1 MTSSL
6 CRPTSIR
13 LGTRSLMTSIV
24 GRYHVGRI
32 SSRVR
37 SIAVGTLICLP
48 FLAGVPTA
56 DAETVTVATAGDI
69 AKINPE
75 TPQQQ
80 TADLISGMG
89 VSKVLVSGDEQYEHG
104 ELANFLQSYDLS
116 WGVFNNIAAPV
127 PGNHEY
133 ETPNAAGYFQY
144 FADVLIPYGPTATDP
159 TKGYYSFNLGD
170 WHLVGLNSTCNA
182 PGVSCSAQ
190 RTWLRADLEADSHV
204 CEAVFYHA
212 AGNKGIAK
220 TSVSQGVDLLLA
232 SHRHVYERWDQKFGL
247 DIRQL
252 VVGTGGKS
260 LGTPS
265 SAADAGVKAFGVA
278 KLTLDLT
285 GYSWQFIDIAGSVRD
300 SGSDTCS

>member
-1 MTSSL
+1 MSLAWRHHVANTSS
-6 CRPTSIR
+6 
-13 LGTRSLMTSIV
+13 
-24 GRYHVGRI
+24 RI
-32 SSRVR
+32 R
-37 SIAVGTLICLP
+37 SIAIATLICLL

-56 DAETVTVATAGDI
+56 NAETVTVATAGDI
-69 AKINPE
+69 ARITPG

-89 VSKVLVSGDEQYEHG
+89 ASKVLVSGDEQYEHG
-104 ELANFLQSYDLS
+104 EYANFLQSYDPT

-144 FADVLIPYGPTATDP
+144 FADVLAPYGPTATDP
-159 TKGYYSFNLGD
+159 TKGYYSFNVGD
-170 WHLVGLNSTCNA
+170 WHVVGLNSTCNA

-190 RTWLRADLEADSHV
+190 RSWLRADLEADSHL

-212 AGNKGIAK
+212 ASNKGIAN

-247 DIRQL
+247 AIRQL
-252 VVGTGGKS
+252 IVGTGGKS
-260 LGTPS
+260 LGTP
-265 SAADAGVKAFGVA
+265 ATTADAGVKAYGVA
-278 KLTLDLT
+278 KLTLDAA
-285 GYSWQFIDIAGSVRD
+285 GYSWEFIDIAGSVRD
-300 SGSDTCS
+300 SGSDTCRS